1 MWQWLAREESY
12 NETKSRTKTRKW
24 WQRTQWRQK
33 KAIIENDGSL
43 NIALWLE
50 EWRKN
55 FGEWMMVNSR
65 GMMWNIMMW
74 GFECGIEAHPT
85 IVQGGDRSRSLV
97 GITTTYKSKFYIFE
111 IFEISFGIFLSI
123 LFTLIFYLSH
133 LSEILLQELFSL

>member
-1 MWQWLAREESY
+1 
-12 NETKSRTKTRKW
+12 
-24 WQRTQWRQK
+24 
-33 KAIIENDGSL
+33 
-43 NIALWLE
+43 
-50 EWRKN
+50 
-55 FGEWMMVNSR
+55 
-65 GMMWNIMMW
+65 MW

-133 LSEILLQELFSL
+133 LSEILLQEFFSL